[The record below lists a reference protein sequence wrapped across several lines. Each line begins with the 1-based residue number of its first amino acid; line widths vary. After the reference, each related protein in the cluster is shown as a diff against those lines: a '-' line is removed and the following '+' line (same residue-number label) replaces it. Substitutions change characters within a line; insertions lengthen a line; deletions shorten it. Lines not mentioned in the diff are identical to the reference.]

1 MSHDWRLLA
10 PALLVV
16 SGCALLPETRPG
28 DGVAL
33 PYVTSF
39 AAGAS
44 GTVDGS
50 GWQEWSFSR
59 FKKPTSYELVEN
71 SGAHVIRA
79 SADGSASGLRHAL
92 NVQPAVYPVLT
103 WRWKVDRLI
112 ESADNTRQHTE
123 DSPVRV
129 LVTFDGP
136 IEKIP
141 FSDRVLSDNVY
152 LLTGRHMPYATL
164 VYIWENRVA
173 TGTVIP
179 NLHTSRIRM
188 IVVESGRANLGR
200 WQRIARNVVDDYR
213 RAFGEEPGTITSVG
227 IMTDT
232 DNTGMKAE
240 AFYGDI
246 QFRRAIRP

>member
-1 MSHDWRLLA
+1 MFHRCTALATALLA
-10 PALLVV
+10 VC
-16 SGCALLPETRPG
+16 GCTLQPEKLPD
-28 DGVAL
+28 DGVA
-33 PYVTSF
+33 PTYVTTFS
-39 AAGAS
+39 AARS
-44 GTVDGS
+44 GMADAP

-59 FKKPTSYELVEN
+59 FKNPTRYEFVED
-71 SGAHVIRA
+71 SGRRVVKA
-79 SADGSASGLRHAL
+79 SADKSASGLRHAL
-92 NVQPAVYPVLT
+92 KIDPAAYPLLT
-103 WRWKVDRLI
+103 WRWKVDELI
-112 ESADNTRQHTE
+112 ESADNTRKHTE

-129 LVTFDGP
+129 LVTFDGA
-136 IEKIP
+136 IEKLSL
-141 FSDRVLSDNVY
+141 SDRIVFDNVY
-152 LLTGRHMPYATL
+152 LLTGRRMPYATL

-188 IVVESGRANLGR
+188 IVAESGRANLGR
-200 WQRIARNVVDDYR
+200 WQKITRNVVDDYR